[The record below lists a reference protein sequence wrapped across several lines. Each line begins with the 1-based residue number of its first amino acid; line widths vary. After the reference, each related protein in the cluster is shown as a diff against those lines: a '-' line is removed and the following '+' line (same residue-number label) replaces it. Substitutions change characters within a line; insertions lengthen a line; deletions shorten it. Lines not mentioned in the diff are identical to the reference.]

1 MLFELFSIINITN
14 ITDQKIMVWE
24 EQNLKVV
31 FSLVPL
37 FNITFGWVQNFLML
51 EKLLIT
57 KTLFLIFLWPRV
69 GHTCSKNQRIVK
81 ICLTL
86 ISLNYCICKK
96 ESSFPN
102 SFFEVTGL
110 LPNTTLLV
118 KKYKLILNK
127 LIYVNRNKA

>member
-1 MLFELFSIINITN
+1 MLFELFSIINTTN

-37 FNITFGWVQNFLML
+37 FNITFGLEQNFLML
-51 EKLLIT
+51 NKLMIT

-86 ISLNYCICKK
+86 IIKRGFAISTNNK
-96 ESSFPN
+96 F
-102 SFFEVTGL
+102 
-110 LPNTTLLV
+110 NTT
-118 KKYKLILNK
+118 
-127 LIYVNRNKA
+127 